1 MNKTISLIIPTYNR
15 APYLKKLLIQLLQQ
29 KEVPDEIII
38 VDDHST
44 DQTAPLVKQFSAHH
58 SQVRYCLNQG
68 RYQRDGK
75 KTGLK
80 LATKNYIGFLD
91 DDVLIEDTLF
101 FQKLKPHLNNHTV
114 IQTKIILEDMG
125 KRNRSKQSLMDY
137 LSFRPYPIL
146 EATGPNYNAGS
157 RPRRIYPTQEAGSFW
172 PAKLKHHFID
182 NNLIKDG
189 YGESYAS
196 SLKLYRAG
204 IKLILIPNL
213 VIRHPGADTGG
224 SNRFL
229 KQNMLKGFTEFHYGY
244 FFNMIYIHSRW
255 LPYWI
260 WLWLP
265 YFVGK
270 SLIALLINR
279 QLLNW
284 HTNAWQPIILSL
296 NKHYHERNYI
306 I

>member
-1 MNKTISLIIPTYNR
+1 MNKTISIIIPTYNR
-15 APYLKKLLIQLLQQ
+15 APYLKKILTQLLRQT
-29 KEVPDEIII
+29 EIPEEIIV

-44 DQTAPLVKQFSAHH
+44 DQTASLVKQLSNKYP
-58 SQVRYCLNQG
+58 QIRYCLNKG

-75 KTGLK
+75 KTGLG
-80 LATKNYIGFLD
+80 LITKNYISFMD

-101 FQKLKPHLNNHTV
+101 FKKLKPHLNEHSV
-114 IQTKIILEDMG
+114 IQAKIILENMG
-125 KRNRSKQSLMDY
+125 KKNKPNKTLMDC

-146 EATGPNYNAGS
+146 EATGPDYNAGS
-157 RPRRIYPTQEAGSFW
+157 HPRHIYPTQEAGNFW
-172 PAKLKHHFID
+172 PAKLKHYFID

-196 SLKLYRAG
+196 SLRLYQAG
-204 IKLILIPNL
+204 IKLILIPSL
-213 VIRHPGADTGG
+213 VVRHPGANTGG
-224 SNRFL
+224 SNRFY

-244 FFNMIYIHSRW
+244 FYNMVYMHARW

-270 SLIALLINR
+270 SLIALLVNKQFINWR
-279 QLLNW
+279 
-284 HTNAWQPIILSL
+284 TNAWQPIVLSL
-296 NKHYHERNYI
+296 NKHFRERNYI
-306 I
+306 N